1 MGRLYK
7 WLNKSGVLY
16 LNDGRRIGPGENFT
30 APSSLISS
38 GFMDTVIKMDNEE
51 VVPIPHLVEQELK
64 KEQVLKSTTVSVPYN
79 HFIVEERH
87 GGGWYDV
94 IVQGT
99 GLPINKSALRKAQ
112 AEALAEEKNNGNIS

>member
-1 MGRLYK
+1 MERLYK

-30 APSSLISS
+30 APSSFISS

-51 VVPIPHLVEQELK
+51 VVPIPHLVELDELETPV
-64 KEQVLKSTTVSVPYN
+64 KESKTVVVPYN

-94 IVQGT
+94 IVQST
-99 GLPINKSALRKAQ
+99 GLPINKSALRKVQ
-112 AEALAEEKNNGNIS
+112 AEALAEERNNGDIS